1 MAGKEVGAESCGA
14 QEAIMISIETRII
27 NYFSKV
33 RGKDRKRGDQISCM
47 FLLLFPRKY

>member
-1 MAGKEVGAESCGA
+1 MGAESCGA

-33 RGKDRKRGDQISCM
+33 RGKDRKRGGSD
-47 FLLLFPRKY
+47 FLHVSASLS